1 MKANLS
7 TIVLAATLMAPVA
20 SFATP
25 ITFDIS
31 FAADGSGKFTIDDSL
46 LAAIPA
52 SGTYFSPPGAVNN
65 FQATVLGIT
74 FDTLDR
80 NGVFAASNGLISGVT
95 GITDSFF
102 SSSTSPGD
110 SLNLNTSGGVP
121 YTSSVIF
128 ASGGSQNVVYSVSQ
142 ATVPEPGVLGLFGL
156 GLAGLAAA
164 RRRKH

>member
-1 MKANLS
+1 
-7 TIVLAATLMAPVA
+7 
-20 SFATP
+20 
-25 ITFDIS
+25 
-31 FAADGSGKFTIDDSL
+31 
-46 LAAIPA
+46 
-52 SGTYFSPPGAVNN
+52 
-65 FQATVLGIT
+65 
-74 FDTLDR
+74 
-80 NGVFAASNGLISGVT
+80 
-95 GITDSFF
+95 
-102 SSSTSPGD
+102 